1 MKTYNEFITEADS
14 VRANILRTAASKIP
28 TTDNKRLRDLKK
40 KLLAAAL
47 KRYIEKNKQK
57 SYTLADTGQ
66 GVTRAPK

>member
-28 TTDNKRLRDLKK
+28 TTDNKSLIDLKK